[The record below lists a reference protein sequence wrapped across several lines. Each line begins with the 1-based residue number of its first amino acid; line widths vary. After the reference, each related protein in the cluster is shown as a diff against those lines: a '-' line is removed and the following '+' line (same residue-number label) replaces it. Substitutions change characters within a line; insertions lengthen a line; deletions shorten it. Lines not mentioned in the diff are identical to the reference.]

1 MVWVLDLTLASLEQ
15 RHLDLH
21 QQVPPPSS
29 TLSGFRTGS
38 NFVSFFLGAIM
49 AYLELM
55 ELQTQ
60 IDELKTSSKRQKI
73 AIIALA
79 GVGVFFAVKPHGIIT
94 CKGWQVVDKDGM
106 VRINAVT
113 GADGT
118 ATVGLFDKDDKVR
131 ISAGVAASGSAGV
144 GLNDK
149 NEKVRIGATTNFD
162 GSASV
167 IWADKDEKVR
177 ISAGVSANGTVE
189 LPTKDLKSK

>member
-1 MVWVLDLTLASLEQ
+1 ME
-15 RHLDLH
+15 
-21 QQVPPPSS
+21 S
-29 TLSGFRTGS
+29 TLSRFGTNS
-38 NFVSFFLGAIM
+38 NFVSFFLGATL
-49 AYLELM
+49 AYLAPM

-60 IDELKTSSKRQKI
+60 IDELKASSKRQKI
-73 AIIALA
+73 AIIAL
-79 GVGVFFAVKPHGIIT
+79 GCVVVLYAVKPYGVIT
-94 CKGWQVVDKDGM
+94 CKGWKVVDKDGM

-144 GLNDK
+144 GLTDK
-149 NEKVRIGATTNFD
+149 NEKVRIGGTTNAD

-167 IWADKDEKVR
+167 MWNDKDEKVR

-189 LPTKDLKSK
+189 LPTKDLKPK